1 MLKVAT
7 KIWKLT
13 LISCHWMLVE
23 KMETLKVLDG
33 ELAEI
38 VPDDEKIQ
46 RADEYKERV
55 YGVLAKLNKALGP
68 ITAPPPTTVV
78 RTEPSPPAEHQ
89 LPAAETSHPVTEPR
103 TVPTEAHP
111 PTVAT
116 TPTTVRVKLPKISL
130 THFCGNLET
139 VCILGLV
146 QLRYSHQ

>member
-68 ITAPPPTTVV
+68 ITAPPPTTVA
-78 RTEPSPPAEHQ
+78 RTEPLPPAECR
-89 LPAAETSHPVTEPR
+89 LPAVETGHPVTEPR
-103 TVPTEAHP
+103 TIPTEAHP
-111 PTVAT
+111 LVVAT
-116 TPTTVRVKLPKISL
+116 TPTTARVKLPKISL
-130 THFCGNLET
+130 PCTFPW
-139 VCILGLV
+139 
-146 QLRYSHQ
+146 